1 MKIGFFSDVH
11 GNIHSFKSGI
21 KIFENLGVKKF
32 IFLGDV
38 CGYYYNSIEIIE
50 MLIKFD
56 NLICILGNHDE
67 IFKSMYLKPNFEVIN
82 EYSLKY
88 GSSLKEFLTNAS
100 KNHYNFLA
108 NMSNFYK
115 LTVDGLVF
123 SLYHGGPEDLL
134 NQRIFDNTDY
144 SFTKDLQTDY
154 IAFGHTHYRFL
165 KKVGNKILFNPG
177 SLGQPRDGHLPSILV
192 FDTNDKSIKYYDINY
207 DFNKV
212 LYDIS
217 IRVNEPKYL
226 IDVIYRTFGKS
237 IS

>member
-88 GSSLKEFLTNAS
+88 GSSLIT
-100 KNHYNFLA
+100 
-108 NMSNFYK
+108 
-115 LTVDGLVF
+115 
-123 SLYHGGPEDLL
+123 
-134 NQRIFDNTDY
+134 
-144 SFTKDLQTDY
+144 
-154 IAFGHTHYRFL
+154 
-165 KKVGNKILFNPG
+165 
-177 SLGQPRDGHLPSILV
+177 
-192 FDTNDKSIKYYDINY
+192 
-207 DFNKV
+207 
-212 LYDIS
+212 
-217 IRVNEPKYL
+217 NEPLCVQPLFKSSL
-226 IDVIYRTFGKS
+226 FKNGKWAS
-237 IS
+237 SRRPFKSSVPIITL